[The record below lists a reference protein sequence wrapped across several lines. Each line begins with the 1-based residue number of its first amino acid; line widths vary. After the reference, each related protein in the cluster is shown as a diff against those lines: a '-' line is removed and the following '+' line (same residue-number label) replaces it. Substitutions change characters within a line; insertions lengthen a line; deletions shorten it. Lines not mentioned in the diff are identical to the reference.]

1 MKKEINLLLDNDSV
15 LKLFNYMRVIIA
27 ILISVFFSFSATS
40 LADDVTDFQLEG
52 ISLYD
57 SALNHFSERQIKNNI
72 VDWYSSKEYST
83 TSLAYLPKFKI
94 FKEIQI
100 SFKTDDKKY
109 IILSIDGVVSKDH
122 NECLKELDKTA
133 KEFNTIFKDTYKSE
147 KYTSAHPA
155 DKTGDTKV
163 TDMFWK
169 FNSGDAISAMCVDWS
184 KNYEDKLG
192 YKDEWRIRIGGEEFS
207 NFLSNKAYK

>member
-1 MKKEINLLLDNDSV
+1 
-15 LKLFNYMRVIIA
+15 MRVIIA

-40 LADDVTDFQLEG
+40 LADDVTDFQIEG

-57 SALNHFSERQIKNNI
+57 SALDHFSERQIKNNI
-72 VDWYSSKEYST
+72 QDWYNSKEYYTVSFR
-83 TSLAYLPKFKI
+83 YLPKFKI
-94 FKEIQI
+94 YKDVQL
-100 SFKTDDKKY
+100 SFKRGDKKY
-109 IILSIDGVVSKDH
+109 IILSIDGVVFKHYND
-122 NECLKELDKTA
+122 CLKELDKTA
-133 KEFNTIFKDTYKSE
+133 KEFNAIFKDTYKGE
-147 KYTSAHPA
+147 KYTYAHAA

-192 YKDEWRIRIGGEEFS
+192 YKDEWRIRIGGEEFG
-207 NFLSNKAYK
+207 NFLNNKAYK